1 MRPTSAG
8 NTATRRWGSRSR
20 RDPPLVPEGKPLI
33 VEGKALIVEGKPL
46 IVEGKPL
53 IVEGKPLIVEGKPLV
68 VEGKPLII
76 EGKPGV
82 VEGKPLIVEG
92 KPGVVEGKPLIVE
105 GKPGVPDGK
114 LGPRATD
121 PGASLARISRRVVG
135 GARIPREEREA
146 WSHGCCAKAGN
157 WRPNRGG
164 GREWVAERGGPSCG
178 ILTFGREGAAA

>member
-1 MRPTSAG
+1 MLEHRPVRITGNPARPGEGARPTSAG
-8 NTATRRWGSRSR
+8 STATRRWGSRSR
-20 RDPPLVPEGKPLI
+20 REPPLVPEGKPLI
-33 VEGKALIVEGKPL
+33 VEGKPLVPEGKPL
-46 IVEGKPL
+46 I
-53 IVEGKPLIVEGKPLV
+53 
-68 VEGKPLII
+68 
-76 EGKPGV
+76 